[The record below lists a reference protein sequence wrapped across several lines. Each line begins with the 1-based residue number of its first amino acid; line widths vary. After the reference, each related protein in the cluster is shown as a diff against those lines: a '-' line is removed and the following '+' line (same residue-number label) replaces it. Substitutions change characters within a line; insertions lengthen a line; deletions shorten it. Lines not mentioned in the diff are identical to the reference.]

1 MSLLNEMFGDEPQ
14 KLNERP
20 YSRSQAAV
28 DSAKGK
34 VKGLFGSGQIEQ
46 GAQEVGAEANRL
58 WTEFKRY
65 IGRKYGRSQPSVSY
79 EDVAAF
85 FKGNNLDVKHLGSNT
100 RRSFTPKDVGNA
112 ILQAARDLADTYR
125 DEREPEQPR
134 SEPKEQPSSTGT
146 DSPAPQSAPPVNNGT
161 QGGLAGE
168 LSGLSHSDRQKLLS
182 MLK

>member
-1 MSLLNEMFGDEPQ
+1 MSLLNEMFGEEPQ

-20 YSRSQAAV
+20 YSRTQSAV

-58 WTEFKRY
+58 WTDFKRY
-65 IGRKYGRSQPSVSY
+65 IGRKYGRSQPSVSFA
-79 EDVAAF
+79 DVAAF
-85 FKGNNLDVKHLGSNT
+85 FKGNNLDVKHLGTNT

-112 ILQAARDLADTYR
+112 ILQASRDLADTYR
-125 DEREPEQPR
+125 DEREQEKPR
-134 SEPKEQPSSTGT
+134 SEPNSSTGA
-146 DSPAPQSAPPVNNGT
+146 SEQPAQQNSAPVNNGT

-168 LSGLSHSDRQKLLS
+168 LSGLSPSDRQKLLS